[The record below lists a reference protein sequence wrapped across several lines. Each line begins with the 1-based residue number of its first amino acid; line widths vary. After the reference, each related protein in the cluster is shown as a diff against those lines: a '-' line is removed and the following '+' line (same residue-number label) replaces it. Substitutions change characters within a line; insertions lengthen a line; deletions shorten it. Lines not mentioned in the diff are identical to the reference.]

1 MLHLDDKLSRLCA
14 YYMQW
19 FFMYLFVCG
28 VYLRID
34 EYLGIFPSIHFL
46 RGQVVKPRWRYP
58 TQISFISRSN
68 MFRVDSS
75 VVFFCCFL
83 PSPSLSKFQQPAF
96 HNFQGV
102 DPKVNIRQFKGGVR
116 LSTWIQVSPIS
127 KLQQTCLETWHGWFH
142 LSQVA
147 AVAGNWWPQ
156 VAASDW
162 HQEGKRLFDCQK

>member
-1 MLHLDDKLSRLCA
+1 
-14 YYMQW
+14 MQW

-102 DPKVNIRQFKGGVR
+102 DPKVNIRQFKGGGSPIH
-116 LSTWIQVSPIS
+116 LDTGFTYIQVATDLFGDLTWLVSPLPSCSSGGELMTSGCSKWLTSRRQTTFWLSKIS
-127 KLQQTCLETWHGWFH
+127 GWT
-142 LSQVA
+142 
-147 AVAGNWWPQ
+147 
-156 VAASDW
+156 
-162 HQEGKRLFDCQK
+162 

>member
-1 MLHLDDKLSRLCA
+1 
-14 YYMQW
+14 MQW

-75 VVFFCCFL
+75 VRFFFSL
-83 PSPSLSKFQQPAF
+83 FSFHPLASPSFNSPPFITSR
-96 HNFQGV
+96 GWT
-102 DPKVNIRQFKGGVR
+102 PKSTYDNLKGGVR